1 MSAFLAKLALA
12 IPLIAFAPVVHAAEF
27 WSDSKSCMNA
37 DLEGVTTTRYEAIH
51 KQGVHGVVKYTGD
64 DPIRDVKVC
73 GGGSCTVIFAGVAM
87 QKGQSAEFLL
97 TVDNL
102 DPVTLTVEC
111 EVFE

>member
-1 MSAFLAKLALA
+1 
-12 IPLIAFAPVVHAAEF
+12 
-27 WSDSKSCMNA
+27 
-37 DLEGVTTTRYEAIH
+37 
-51 KQGVHGVVKYTGD
+51 
-64 DPIRDVKVC
+64 VKVC

>member
-1 MSAFLAKLALA
+1 MFSFGRKLALA
-12 IPLIAFAPVVHAAEF
+12 IASVAFTTVAHGAEF
-27 WSDSKSCMNA
+27 WSDAKHCLNV
-37 DLEGVTTTRYEAIH
+37 DLESVTTTRYEAIH
-51 KQGVHGVVKYTGD
+51 KQGIHGVIRYTGD
-64 DPIRDVKVC
+64 DPVRDVKVC
-73 GGGSCTVIFAGVAM
+73 GGVSCTVIFGGVAM

>member
-1 MSAFLAKLALA
+1 MFCFVAQLALTTGFLVLA
-12 IPLIAFAPVVHAAEF
+12 TAAHAGEF
-27 WSDSKSCMNA
+27 WSDSKSCENI
-37 DLEGVTTTRYEAIH
+37 DLDNVTITRYAAIH
-51 KQGVHGVVKYTGD
+51 KQGIHGVVRYRGEE
-64 DPIRDVKVC
+64 PIRDLKVC
-73 GGGSCTVIFAGVAM
+73 AGNSCTVIFAGVAM